1 MVNKIKGKGLLISNK
16 EYSFIKN
23 VINIINNK
31 NTSKNTSKN
40 TIKNTGKIE
49 QKTVNKL
56 TFIPASKL
64 KK

>member
-23 VINIINNK
+23 VINVIN
-31 NTSKNTSKN
+31 SKNTS
-40 TIKNTGKIE
+40 KIE

>member
-31 NTSKNTSKN
+31 NT
-40 TIKNTGKIE
+40 IKNTKIE
-49 QKTVNKL
+49 TKTFNTL

>member
-31 NTSKNTSKN
+31 NT
-40 TIKNTGKIE
+40 KIE
-49 QKTVNKL
+49 TKTVNTL

>member
-31 NTSKNTSKN
+31 NTSKNS
-40 TIKNTGKIE
+40 IKNSGKIE
-49 QKTVNKL
+49 QKTVTTL